1 MDIFQRINA
10 AGTTIVMATHD
21 KTIVDQMQRRVIA
34 IEKGKITRDEA
45 RGVYSEKPTKP
56 LSPYDKIFYR

>member
-21 KTIVDQMQRRVIA
+21 KTIVDAMQRRVIA
-34 IEKGKITRDEA
+34 IEDGQIVRDEA
-45 RGVYSEKPTKP
+45 QGGYGYES
-56 LSPYDKIFYR
+56 